1 MMTWP
6 EVQFETLFSEPQRN
20 GLYKEKQFHGSGA
33 KIVNMGELFAYRFL
47 GSQDMQR
54 VQISDTEYERF
65 GLQDGDLLFARRSL
79 IESGAGKCVIVEG
92 VKEEMVFESSLI
104 RVRLAQERCSSRF
117 YLYYF
122 SCPPGR
128 SRVETII
135 TGAAQKGI
143 RGTDLA
149 RIIVHLPPLTMQQKI
164 AAILSAYDDLI
175 ENNLQRIKILEEMA
189 QNLYREWFVRFRFL
203 GHQHARFTDSSLGR
217 IPEGWEVTTL
227 GVQLAA
233 LESGKRPKGGIREI
247 EDGVPSIGAENI
259 DGIGRHNFAGEKFIP
274 REFFQEMRKGV
285 VHDRDVAIYKDG
297 AYIGKSSYF
306 RDGFPHSEC
315 CVNEHVFL
323 LRANGVR
330 LRQNALYLWLQ
341 EPDTVH
347 AIRATNANAA
357 QPGINQQS
365 VGGLEL
371 ILPDEKTAARFDQLV
386 EPLLAEVINLAKRI
400 QTLRRTRDL
409 LLPRLISGELNVSEL
424 DIAVPEEA
432 VT

>member
-54 VQISDTEYERF
+54 VQISDTEYRRF

-128 SRVETII
+128 SRVEAII

-149 RIIVHLPPLTMQQKI
+149 RIIVHLPPLATQQKI

-189 QNLYREWFVRFRFL
+189 QNLYREWFARFRFL
-203 GHQHARFTDSSLGR
+203 GHQHARFVDSPLGR
-217 IPEGWEVTTL
+217 IPEAWEVVPL
-227 GVQLAA
+227 GKLTELRKDKFKEA
-233 LESGKRPKGGIREI
+233 L
-247 EDGVPSIGAENI
+247 
-259 DGIGRHNFAGEKFIP
+259 
-274 REFFQEMRKGV
+274 
-285 VHDRDVAIYKDG
+285 
-297 AYIGKSSYF
+297 
-306 RDGFPHSEC
+306 HSEC
-315 CVNEHVFL
+315 PLLDLAKMQQQTLSVGETGNPSELTTSRIVFEEDDILFGSIRPYLHKVALAPCRGVTNVSVLVVRSAEKTLQSFLAVL
-323 LRANGVR
+323 LSSI
-330 LRQNALYLWLQ
+330 
-341 EPDTVH
+341 D
-347 AIRATNANAA
+347 AIRWADQHSTGTKMPVIKWEVLRTMPVLLPSQAVLGSFETSV
-357 QPGINQQS
+357 QPMLQTVKMASSRNQ
-365 VGGLEL
+365 
-371 ILPDEKTAARFDQLV
+371 
-386 EPLLAEVINLAKRI
+386 N
-400 QTLRRTRDL
+400 LRRTRDL
-409 LLPRLISGELNVSEL
+409 LLPRLISGEVDVSEL
-424 DIAVPEEA
+424 DIAVPDQA
-432 VT
+432 GA